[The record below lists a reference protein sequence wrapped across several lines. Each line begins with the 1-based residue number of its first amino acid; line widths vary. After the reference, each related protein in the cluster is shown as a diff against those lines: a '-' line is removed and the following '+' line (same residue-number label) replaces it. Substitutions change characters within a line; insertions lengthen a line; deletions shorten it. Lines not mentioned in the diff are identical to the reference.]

1 MNKINSKEEI
11 LQELKLRKLIRKAII
26 LRENKLQVEQTELR
40 RDEEKLR
47 KIIRHILSEGDV
59 DADTKPAPYESTP
72 VNMLA
77 DAFNQ
82 ILPVLK
88 TGLRKLSKPEER
100 ESFRLHMLEK
110 MKSIFD
116 NFDALDL
123 KDAGALGESD
133 ITEQDAEKDIN
144 VKVQLDDPDRI
155 VPDFESERFKPK
167 EKSQEEKD
175 KEDFDGFALQGL
187 DPTGARVSFDTFND
201 SNIQTVLANKRK
213 TLFNDADKQE
223 FRDFA
228 LYNADLWL
236 LTYEE
241 ELSNEL
247 GQDPAFK
254 EPVIQRPARA
264 KEIGKGQ
271 QFAPGAGEVAG
282 SLDTSLDMDS
292 PVEEPEGVGDLP
304 PLPEI

>member
-1 MNKINSKEEI
+1 MYSKDEF
-11 LQELKLRKLIRKAII
+11 LQEFKLRKIIRKAIQV
-26 LRENKLQVEQTELR
+26 REMKLLKEQNEQNEE
-40 RDEEKLR
+40 EEKLR
-47 KIIRHILSEGDV
+47 KIVRYILEEGDI

-100 ESFRLHMLEK
+100 ESFRMHMLEK

-123 KDAGALGESD
+123 KAMGALGEG
-133 ITEQDAEKDIN
+133 DIN
-144 VKVQLDDPDRI
+144 EQEEEGDDIKMKVMDLDDPDRI
-155 VPDFESERFKPK
+155 VPDFEKERYKAK
-167 EKSQEEKD
+167 ERTPEDQE
-175 KEDFDGFALQGL
+175 KEDFNGFALKGL
-187 DPTGARVSFDTFND
+187 NPTGARVAFDTFND

-213 TLFNDADKQE
+213 TLFDDGDKQE

-247 GQDPAFK
+247 GQESAFS
-254 EPVIQRPARA
+254 EVVIQRPAKA
-264 KEIGKGQ
+264 KEIGKGE
-271 QFAPGAGEVAG
+271 QFAPGAGELEA
-282 SLDTSLDMDS
+282 SMETSPEES
-292 PVEEPEGVGDLP
+292 PELP
-304 PLPEI
+304 DIPEIE